1 MFESKYSRYVN
12 DNTTRF
18 AEENEIIEKLVSSEK
33 GSGIPLYAKKK
44 TVYVDPMDNHSISIG
59 PTSCGKVVQYAKYLL
74 SPS

>member
-44 TVYVDPMDNHSISIG
+44 LCM
-59 PTSCGKVVQYAKYLL
+59 
-74 SPS
+74 

>member
-33 GSGIPLYAKKK
+33 GSGIPLCQEKNCVCRPY
-44 TVYVDPMDNHSISIG
+44 G
-59 PTSCGKVVQYAKYLL
+59 
-74 SPS
+74 